1 MGLYDRPAGRKRLND
16 TDPSDLSRRAQ
27 ARLRQARKRQ
37 RGREE
42 RLDLETEVRA
52 MRVPEAWRSEWKE
65 RVQRHRERKARAAIE
80 VEKVLPLIPD
90 SGRREFVKRN
100 RPHTK
105 VSLAEFQNHFVREMA
120 WREHLEQRER
130 EFVAAQYEEVGG
142 VPEDGIPF
150 GGWNTRYPG
159 SPPLWLVQKLERL
172 PRQGPI
178 DQKLIKI
185 QRAARFGV
193 SPCNHVNIRHPSA
206 PKTRKVSIFFCRA

>member
-1 MGLYDRPAGRKRLND
+1 MGLYDRAAGRKRLND
-16 TDPSDLSRRAQ
+16 TERRDQ

-42 RLDLETEVRA
+42 RLDLETEARA

-105 VSLAEFQNHFVREMA
+105 VSLAEFQNHFVREIA
-120 WREHLEQRER
+120 CRERLEQREYR
-130 EFVAAQYEEVGG
+130 ISL
-142 VPEDGIPF
+142 D
-150 GGWNTRYPG
+150 GWNTRYPE
-159 SPPLWLVQKLERL
+159 SPPLWWVQELAERL
-172 PRQGPI
+172 PRQDLI
-178 DQKLIKI
+178 DQKLMKI
-185 QRAARFGV
+185 QRAARLGI
-193 SPCNHVNIRHPSA
+193 SSCNHVNIRHPSV
-206 PKTRKVSIFFCRA
+206 PSSKKNPSFFCRA

>member
-1 MGLYDRPAGRKRLND
+1 VTAR
-16 TDPSDLSRRAQ
+16 LSRRDQ

-37 RGREE
+37 RDREK
-42 RLDLETEVRA
+42 RLDLETEARA
-52 MRVPEAWRSEWKE
+52 THVPEAWRSEWKE
-65 RVQRHRERKARAAIE
+65 RVQRYRERKARAAVE

-120 WREHLEQRER
+120 LRERLEQRER
-130 EFVAAQYEEVGG
+130 VISL
-142 VPEDGIPF
+142 D
-150 GGWNTRYPG
+150 GWNTRYPE
-159 SPPLWLVQKLERL
+159 SPPWWWVQELAEQH
-172 PRQGPI
+172 PRQDLI
-178 DQKLIKI
+178 DQKLMRI

-206 PKTRKVSIFFCRA
+206 PKSRKISIFFCRA

>member
-1 MGLYDRPAGRKRLND
+1 MTRIDD
-16 TDPSDLSRRAQ
+16 TDPRRAQ

-42 RLDLETEVRA
+42 RLDLETEARA

-65 RVQRHRERKARAAIE
+65 RVQRHRKRKARAAIE

-105 VSLAEFQNHFVREMA
+105 VSLAELQNHFVREMA
-120 WREHLEQRER
+120 WRERLEQRER
-130 EFVAAQYEEVGG
+130 EFVAAQYSDDQTDG

-150 GGWNTRYPG
+150 DGRNTRYPG
-159 SPPLWLVQKLERL
+159 SPPLWLVQELAERHL
-172 PRQGPI
+172 SKEWGRPPGQPPI
-178 DQKLIKI
+178 DQKLMKI

-193 SPCNHVNIRHPSA
+193 SPCNHVNIRHPFV
-206 PKTRKVSIFFCRA
+206 PKSRIVSIFFCRA

>member
-1 MGLYDRPAGRKRLND
+1 MTER
-16 TDPSDLSRRAQ
+16 LSRRDQ

-42 RLDLETEVRA
+42 RLDLETEARA
-52 MRVPEAWRSEWKE
+52 TRVPEAWRSEWKE
-65 RVQRHRERKARAAIE
+65 RVQRYRERKARAAIE

-105 VSLAEFQNHFVREMA
+105 VSLAEFQNRFVREMA
-120 WREHLEQRER
+120 WRERLEQRER
-130 EFVAAQYEEVGG
+130 EFVAAQYKDNQVGG

-150 GGWNTRYPG
+150 DGWNTRYPG
-159 SPPLWLVQKLERL
+159 SPPLWWVHELAEQH
-172 PRQGPI
+172 PRQDLI
-178 DQKLIKI
+178 DQKLVEI

-193 SPCNHVNIRHPSA
+193 SPCNHVNTRHPSV
-206 PKTRKVSIFFCRA
+206 PKSRKVSIFFCRA